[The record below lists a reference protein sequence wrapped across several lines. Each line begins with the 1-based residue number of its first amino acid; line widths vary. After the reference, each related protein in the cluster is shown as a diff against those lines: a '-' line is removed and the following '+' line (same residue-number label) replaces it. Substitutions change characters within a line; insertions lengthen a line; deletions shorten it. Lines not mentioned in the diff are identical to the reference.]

1 MKNVVFYLIAEMK
14 KKYYIVS
21 LSVCCILLTYCFSGG
36 KQQTEKRHGEIE
48 TLKITDIKMPET
60 DVLNLPSYYL
70 SAYYRDT
77 TDWLYAYNYR
87 AHALDLYDLRNGTLR
102 QLPFKEEGPSAVLRF
117 QGLHVCSHDSI
128 WVCDETQRALLLDG
142 ERNVRRTVSLTEG
155 LDGGQLIIMG
165 HNYAMSSADLYYD
178 GSKRSLLFCIKDQ
191 SVSPGTFYVREVFLD
206 GLPSINHP
214 LELPAEI
221 PNVGSREYPY
231 MGQPNV
237 VFMPDK
243 VLYNY
248 PVESH
253 VYVMDRASGK
263 TRVFEA
269 NSNFTRN
276 HVAACDWKTYADCE
290 RHRVENPHFYE
301 LRYLPDKDMYIRLH
315 VDGQEF
321 DATKDL
327 GEMLARKKLY
337 LTVFDNRFSVVGESE
352 LPSRRYDLFTGWITT
367 SDALLLFV
375 NNPLLEEEK
384 GEYLEYD
391 RIEW

>member
-1 MKNVVFYLIAEMK
+1 MIAEMK
-14 KKYYIVS
+14 KKMYIG
-21 LSVCCILLTYCFSGG
+21 LSACCILLASCLSGG
-36 KQQTEKRHGEIE
+36 RQQAEKRHGEIE
-48 TLKITDIKMPET
+48 TLKITGIKVPET

-70 SAYYRDT
+70 SVCYRDT

-102 QLPFKEEGPSAVLRF
+102 QLPFKKEGPSAVLRL
-117 QGLHVCSHDSI
+117 QGLHVCSPDSI
-128 WVCDETQRALLLDG
+128 WVCDESQRALLLDG
-142 ERNVRRTVSLTEG
+142 DRNVRRSVSLTEG
-155 LDGGQLIIMG
+155 LADGQMIVMG
-165 HNYAMSSADLYYD
+165 HNYAMSSADLCYD
-178 GSKRSLLFCIKDQ
+178 GSRRSLLFCVKDQ
-191 SVSPGTFYVREVFLD
+191 SASPESFCIREVFLD
-206 GLPSINHP
+206 TLPAINHP

-263 TRVFEA
+263 TRVFGA
-269 NSNFTRN
+269 DSNFTQNR
-276 HVAACDWKTYADCE
+276 VKACNWQSYADCE

-301 LRYLPDKDMYIRLH
+301 VRYLPGRDMYIRLH
-315 VDGQEF
+315 VDGQVF
-321 DATKDL
+321 DPNKNL
-327 GEMLARKKLY
+327 GEMLAGKKLY

-352 LPSRRYDLFTGWITT
+352 LPSGRYDLFTGWSTT

-375 NNPLLEEEK
+375 NNPLSKEEK